1 MREILRRSLTGAVYI
16 VLLLSAVFLNSDAFD
31 FLFMTFGLACLYE
44 YKRLVAL
51 RGYHIFIAYL
61 ALWWIFIYLTSDK
74 GLINLL
80 MFITITIDIALLFY
94 LFQRKERQFN
104 TIQKFI
110 IGLLYIGG
118 GCIFLTMIPYKDDDF
133 AKLLIMGIFILIWV
147 NDSFAY
153 IVGKSVGRT
162 KLYPS
167 ISPKKTVEGTIG
179 GFIFAMG
186 AAYLMGIY
194 EPLISPGQ
202 WMILAAVIVVSGSL
216 GDLLES
222 KLKRSAGVKDSGAIL
237 PGHGGMLDRLD
248 SLVFA
253 APFTYLTLTIFA
265 YVS

>member
-44 YKRLVAL
+44 YKKLVAL
-51 RGYHIFIAYL
+51 RGYHIFVAYL
-61 ALWWIFIYLTSDK
+61 ALWWIFIYLTNDE

-80 MFITITIDIALLFY
+80 MFITITVDVALLFY
-94 LFQRKERQFN
+94 LFFKKERRFN
-104 TIQKFI
+104 TLQKFL
-110 IGLLYIGG
+110 IGLFYIGG
-118 GCIFLTMIPYKDDDF
+118 GCVFLTMIPYKDDEF

-153 IVGKSVGRT
+153 IVGKSIGRT

-167 ISPKKTVEGTIG
+167 MSPKKTVEGTIG

-186 AAYLMGIY
+186 AAYFMGIY
-194 EPLISPGQ
+194 EPLISPRQ
-202 WMILAAVIVVSGSL
+202 WMVLAAVIVVAGSL

-222 KLKRSAGVKDSGAIL
+222 KFKRSAGVKDSGAIL

-248 SLVFA
+248 SLVYA
-253 APFTYLTLTIFA
+253 APFAYLTLTIFA